1 MSASR
6 SDRTE
11 KATPK
16 RRREAR
22 EKGQI
27 PRSKEVS
34 WAITFILVV
43 SGMVIGS
50 SYFMSSTELF
60 FQALWKTFG
69 RGELGPAR
77 VQNLLIESAWAVIK
91 LAGPL
96 VALAAMASFAST
108 FVQGGLVLSSEP
120 MKFKADKINPAKNL
134 QKVFSKQALVELVKS
149 VSLVSIVVYL
159 AYSVLQSSMDVFQ
172 MMVVMDVRQIVV
184 ESGRLLLKI
193 TLRVGLFLIVIAAI
207 DYAFQR
213 YRHEEE
219 LKMTK
224 QQVKEDLKDT
234 EGHPLVKGR
243 IRRMQREMATKRMMA
258 AVPQADVIIT
268 NPTHFAVALKYE
280 LEEMAAPQVVAK
292 GQGFLALRI
301 KKLAGEHDVP
311 MVENVALAQTLY
323 KTVEVGEEVPQ
334 ELYHAVAKILAYVYR
349 LKRERYS

>member
-1 MSASR
+1 
-6 SDRTE
+6 
-11 KATPK
+11 
-16 RRREAR
+16 
-22 EKGQI
+22 
-27 PRSKEVS
+27 
-34 WAITFILVV
+34 
-43 SGMVIGS
+43 
-50 SYFMSSTELF
+50 
-60 FQALWKTFG
+60 
-69 RGELGPAR
+69 
-77 VQNLLIESAWAVIK
+77 
-91 LAGPL
+91 
-96 VALAAMASFAST
+96 
-108 FVQGGLVLSSEP
+108 
-120 MKFKADKINPAKNL
+120 
-134 QKVFSKQALVELVKS
+134 
-149 VSLVSIVVYL
+149 
-159 AYSVLQSSMDVFQ
+159 
-172 MMVVMDVRQIVV
+172 
-184 ESGRLLLKI
+184 
-193 TLRVGLFLIVIAAI
+193 
-207 DYAFQR
+207 
-213 YRHEEE
+213 
-219 LKMTK
+219 TK